1 MPRSVMSG
9 LVDRRIRMGSWQLDP
24 YHTQIG
30 FSAKHLGMMT
40 VRGHFTDVTATGDIQ
55 PDNPEASRVEVTI
68 QMASITTNHP
78 QRDND
83 LRSSNFLE
91 VDAHPTATFTSTA
104 VKQTGTDEFSVT
116 GDLTIKGVTK
126 PVTISLTRL
135 GEFNDP
141 AMGHRIGYS
150 GSTTINRKDY
160 GMSFNPVLDGRFVV
174 SDEITIS
181 LEGELVEQPEQA
193 SAQAS

>member
-1 MPRSVMSG
+1 MIRSSG
-9 LVDRRIRMGSWQLDP
+9 STCRPTRVTAGQTAAPGLSVTSHAPGC
-24 YHTQIG
+24 
-30 FSAKHLGMMT
+30 
-40 VRGHFTDVTATGDIQ
+40 RGWTLSTDVTATGDIQ
-55 PDNPEASRVEVTI
+55 PDNPEASRVDVTI
-68 QMASITTNHP
+68 QMASITTNHQ

-91 VDAHPTATFTSTA
+91 VDAYPTATFTSTA
-104 VKQTGTDEFSVT
+104 VKQTGTDDFSVT
-116 GDLTIKGVTK
+116 GDLAIKGVTK

-141 AMGHRIGYS
+141 AMGHRIDYS
-150 GSTTINRKDY
+150 GSTAINRKDF

-174 SDEITIS
+174 SDGITIS
-181 LEGELVEQPEQA
+181 LEGELVEQPEEA